1 MPLNNCL
8 EADMNNEINLN
19 KECEK
24 LAEDLVSEV
33 IRRFVDNEE
42 IRLNLCRPIPS
53 GAVYGLLKQEPLNDE
68 YNTVVVTYSIIERN
82 EIVLNKNQ
90 LYQTAFDKMMEI
102 VHHPDWQEEKNS
114 PDFPQ
119 ILREF
124 AEHAVGNLLACIF
137 SETACA
143 NPDKYPTWETHGH
156 MPDKNNKQKLTIRR
170 TIDF

>member
-1 MPLNNCL
+1 
-8 EADMNNEINLN
+8 MNNEINRK

-33 IRRFVDNEE
+33 IRKFVDNEE

-102 VHHPDWQEEKNS
+102 VHHPD
-114 PDFPQ
+114 
-119 ILREF
+119 
-124 AEHAVGNLLACIF
+124 
-137 SETACA
+137 
-143 NPDKYPTWETHGH
+143 
-156 MPDKNNKQKLTIRR
+156 
-170 TIDF
+170 